1 MVDVDYVLIDDV
13 NYDQTTRLNHTVLA
27 DQMTPV
33 RIIGSTLS
41 KKKQVTVFVFYH
53 FICLFITDSV
63 ANSWKLV
70 CGGLFGTSPDR
81 GIE

>member
-1 MVDVDYVLIDDV
+1 MRLHLQGQSWTNDVLRGSRGLRPSLRGQWPEGVLFVVVDVDYVLIDDV

-41 KKKQVTVFVFYH
+41 KK
-53 FICLFITDSV
+53 
-63 ANSWKLV
+63 NSK
-70 CGGLFGTSPDR
+70 
-81 GIE
+81 

>member
-1 MVDVDYVLIDDV
+1 MVDADYVLIDDV
-13 NYDQTTRLNHTVLA
+13 NYDQATRLNHTVLA

-41 KKKQVTVFVFYH
+41 KKIAITVFVFYH
-53 FICLFITDSV
+53 FIRLFITDSV
-63 ANSWKLV
+63 ANSWKLIR
-70 CGGLFGTSPDR
+70 GGLFGTSPDR